1 MRALNDNEM
10 KIMRNLG
17 TALTLLEEAKTLAMV
32 ERNNTENRK
41 ADNYRVMP
49 NDIQTAISAIK
60 IAQRNQI

>member
-1 MRALNDNEM
+1 MRALNNNEM

-60 IAQRNQI
+60 IAQRNIS

>member
-1 MRALNDNEM
+1 MRALNNNEV

-60 IAQRNQI
+60 IAQRNIS